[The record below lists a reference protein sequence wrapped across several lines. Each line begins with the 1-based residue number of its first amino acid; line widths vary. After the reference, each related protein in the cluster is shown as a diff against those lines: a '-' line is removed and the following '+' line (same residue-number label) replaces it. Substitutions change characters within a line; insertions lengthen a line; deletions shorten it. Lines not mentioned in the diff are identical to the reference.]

1 LDNSVAFGKANRLT
15 RPYRATVSPE
25 CIDSYN
31 KLKLDKVYKFVIFK
45 LSDDNKEIVVEEASA
60 DADWENFREK
70 LINAQTKSKSVC
82 SPITHWSRLIL
93 RPAMRA
99 ITYSYIYFFLIGRDR
114 QGTPLRCLRRRVP
127 ACFRRGNT
135 VGTLTDTRKLFW
147 PSD

>member
-1 LDNSVAFGKANRLT
+1 MTTPLHSAGKVNRLT

-31 KLKLDKVYKFVIFK
+31 KLKLDKVFKFVIFK

-82 SPITHWSRLIL
+82 SPHNALVQID
-93 RPAMRA
+93 PATSYAA
-99 ITYSYIYFFLIGRDR
+99 ITYSWVFSNRARSARDPATLFTTSSTSLLPAREHGRDPYR
-114 QGTPLRCLRRRVP
+114 HGETIL
-127 ACFRRGNT
+127 A
-135 VGTLTDTRKLFW
+135 
-147 PSD
+147 